1 MEARE
6 LLAPYIGVGGE
17 IQDMIVDES
26 EFLYSDHS
34 QQLRRVV
41 VIRLWSE

>member
-1 MEARE
+1 MGKE
-6 LLAPYIGVGGE
+6 E
-17 IQDMIVDES
+17 IQDMIVD